1 MTNGQFISLLSTTAA
16 SVVLVILAWL
26 NQNQRLS
33 DLREDINRR
42 FVELKGDL
50 KADLN
55 TRFNEVD
62 RRLVLIESDQKRFFE
77 VTGKLDGRIDQLS
90 RN

>member
-1 MTNGQFISLLSTTAA
+1 M
-16 SVVLVILAWL
+16 
-26 NQNQRLS
+26 
-33 DLREDINRR
+33 NRR

-62 RRLVLIESDQKRFFE
+62 RRLVLIESD
-77 VTGKLDGRIDQLS
+77 
-90 RN
+90 